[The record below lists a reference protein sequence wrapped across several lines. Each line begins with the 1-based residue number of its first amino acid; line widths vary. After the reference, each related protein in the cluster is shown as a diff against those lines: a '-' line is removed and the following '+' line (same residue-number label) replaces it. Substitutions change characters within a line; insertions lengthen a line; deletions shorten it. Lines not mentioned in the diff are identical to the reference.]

1 MAFKMNGWSPFT
13 QIKGKKVTDT
23 KKDVESPRW
32 IGISKERR
40 AEIEEREYDKKLSKK
55 GRSHAAGVHHPSTGV
70 RKDLP
75 SVDAPPDVVKKKD
88 SIPRLQMKKK
98 VTKGLKKKPKLT
110 MTKKVTKGLK
120 KKIYPKPIG
129 RKV

>member
-1 MAFKMNGWSPFT
+1 M
-13 QIKGKKVTDT
+13 
-23 KKDVESPRW
+23 
-32 IGISKERR
+32 
-40 AEIEEREYDKKLSKK
+40 
-55 GRSHAAGVHHPSTGV
+55 
-70 RKDLP
+70 
-75 SVDAPPDVVKKKD
+75 KKKD
-88 SIPRLQMKKK
+88 SIPRLKMKKK